1 MGTNKLYVGNLSSS
15 TDESGLRHAF
25 TEFGDITEVSLV
37 NDPETGDSR
46 GFAFI
51 TFDHEEDAT
60 YALEDMDGAQID
72 GVQIKVNEAWER
84 HQKPRFNGNESTP
97 NGKEMTEIREALYDA
112 QRAVKRAMIL
122 VTKYGGGKK
131 PHRRNNRGN
140 GFRRDTHH
148 DNY

>member
-1 MGTNKLYVGNLSSS
+1 MSTNKLYVGNLSSS

-46 GFAFI
+46 GFAFV

-72 GVQIKVNEAWER
+72 GAQIKVNEAWER
-84 HQKPRFNGNESTP
+84 HQKPSFNGHGGP
-97 NGKEMTEIREALYDA
+97 NGKEMTEIREALFDA
-112 QRAVKRAMIL
+112 QRAVKRAMLL
-122 VTKYGGGKK
+122 VTKYGGDTK
-131 PHRRNNRGN
+131 PHRSHNRGN
-140 GFRRDTHH
+140 GVRRNHP

>member
-1 MGTNKLYVGNLSSS
+1 MSTNKLYVGNLSPS

-37 NDPETGDSR
+37 SDPETGDSR
-46 GFAFI
+46 GFAFV

-60 YALEDMDGAQID
+60 YALDDMDGAQID

-84 HQKPRFNGNESTP
+84 HQKPSFNGHSGP
-97 NGKEMTEIREALYDA
+97 SGKEMTEIREALYDA
-112 QRAVKRAMIL
+112 QRAVKRAMLL
-122 VTKYGGGKK
+122 VTKYGGDTK
-131 PHRRNNRGN
+131 PRRRHPRGN
-140 GFRRDTHH
+140 GARRNHH